1 MRTLK
6 MNIFPIDQFIFK
18 ILTAFIIFVTPIQGV
33 LFAVSILIIVDA
45 ITGIWASKIKGEAF
59 SSKKFFNSITKLL
72 FYLLLI
78 LISQMVQLNLI
89 NEIPF
94 TQLSIYFI
102 VFYEFSSF
110 LENVGVITGRD
121 VFGFFKDALGRLKRK
136 D

>member
-6 MNIFPIDQFIFK
+6 MNIFPIDQFLFK
-18 ILTAFIIFVTPIQGV
+18 ILTAFIIFLTPIKGV
-33 LFAVSILIIVDA
+33 LLAVSILIIADA
-45 ITGIWASKIKGEAF
+45 ITGIWASKIKGEIF

-78 LISQMVQLNLI
+78 LISQMIQLHLI

-94 TQLSIYFI
+94 LQLSIYFI

-121 VFGFFKDALGRLKRK
+121 VFGFFKAALGKLKK
-136 D
+136 K